1 MIEDDPFFSI
11 MEGVELT
18 EPEGVVDV
26 TALSDLELVDLYA
39 NVRLDLLKSNQM
51 LADSQLSPL
60 TGSEEGRALHSLRAA
75 ILAEMAKRDLR

>member
-1 MIEDDPFFSI
+1 MIEDDPFFAI
-11 MEGVELT
+11 MEGVELA

-39 NVRLDLLKSNQM
+39 NVRQNLLKSGQM
-51 LADSQLSPL
+51 MSDTRWN
-60 TGSEEGRALHSLRAA
+60 TGSTDEGRSLHSLRTA